1 MEEYNRNDKVEN
13 VKENISAVEEF
24 TDTEKE
30 NEQDLL
36 LKQGAVN
43 SLERMY
49 KLWWIPLVVMI
60 AAAIA
65 LIPVVLIFVFGKQA
79 ESTVMALCG
88 SILLI
93 LDIFLLAACACISA
107 IAGIVL
113 LYRYWKF
120 LPAEEAYTTPAK
132 AVGYMFIPGFNLY
145 WIFVVCWK
153 LSKSYDKLLGRKTSS
168 CTVVACIYAVF
179 FCISSFFGYLS
190 QISVF
195 VLPELAVVSELMSCF
210 TLPALV
216 LYIAMTSLLQKTVRE
231 YLKGTVANWKNNPSF
246 SRFPLIGGIF
256 AGVVLTV
263 ALWLFYLSCGIVNQI
278 YNTKKNYPEIM
289 QKQNLSPKHTHS
301 HHQ

>member
-1 MEEYNRNDKVEN
+1 MYQGSGHKPEPFFISSCLISNDFEQGEKMDEYNKNDKVE
-13 VKENISAVEEF
+13 VIEENISVEE
-24 TDTEKE
+24 E
-30 NEQDLL
+30 NSRDLL

-49 KLWWIPLVVMI
+49 KLWWVPLVVMI

-132 AVGYMFIPGFNLY
+132 AVGYLFIPLFNLY
-145 WIFVVCWK
+145 WVFVAFYK
-153 LSKSYDKLLGRKTSS
+153 LSKSYDKLLGRNKSS
-168 CTVVACIYAVF
+168 CSVAVSIYAILF
-179 FCISSFFGYLS
+179 SISSFLGFIYPLS
-190 QISVF
+190 FSSRRKFPFLLNCSVF
-195 VLPELAVVSELMSCF
+195 L
-210 TLPALV
+210 
-216 LYIAMTSLLQKTVRE
+216 
-231 YLKGTVANWKNNPSF
+231 
-246 SRFPLIGGIF
+246 RFP
-256 AGVVLTV
+256 AGFFILQQCVFCRSL
-263 ALWLFYLSCGIVNQI
+263 
-278 YNTKKNYPEIM
+278 
-289 QKQNLSPKHTHS
+289 
-301 HHQ
+301 

>member
-1 MEEYNRNDKVEN
+1 MEEYNRNDKVED

-30 NEQDLL
+30 NEQNLL

-43 SLERMY
+43 SLERMF
-49 KLWWIPLVVMI
+49 KLWWIPLIVMI
-60 AAAIA
+60 LSFFAFIPGALLIA
-65 LIPVVLIFVFGKQA
+65 FGKNSA
-79 ESTVMALCG
+79 DTLTMIAGGGILFFAV
-88 SILLI
+88 LLI
-93 LDIFLLAACACISA
+93 AVSAGISA
-107 IAGIVL
+107 IAWLVL

-120 LPAEEAYTTPAK
+120 LPAGEACTTPAK
-132 AVGYMFIPGFNLY
+132 AVGYLFIPVFNLY

-179 FCISSFFGYLS
+179 FCVSSFFGHLS
-190 QISVF
+190 QISFF
-195 VLPELAVVSELMSCF
+195 VLPELAVVSELMSYF

-231 YLKGTVANWKNNPSF
+231 YLKGTVTNWKNNPSF

-263 ALWLFYLSCGIVNQI
+263 ALWLFYLLGGIVNQI

-289 QKQNLSPKHTHS
+289 QKQNFSPKHTHS

>member
-1 MEEYNRNDKVEN
+1 MEEYNKNDKVEEI
-13 VKENISAVEEF
+13 KENISAEE
-24 TDTEKE
+24 EKACTPE
-30 NEQDLL
+30 ESNPDLL
-36 LKQGAVN
+36 LKQCAEK

-49 KLWWIPLVVMI
+49 KLWWIPLVVMVISFI
-60 AAAIA
+60 AIFFEIV
-65 LIPVVLIFVFGKQA
+65 LVVFAKHTSYLLLMITGIGL
-79 ESTVMALCG
+79 LCLTG
-88 SILLI
+88 LLI
-93 LDIFLLAACACISA
+93 AVSAGVSA

-195 VLPELAVVSELMSCF
+195 VPPELAVVSELMSYF

-246 SRFPLIGGIF
+246 SRIPLVAGIIAGIF
-256 AGVVLTV
+256 FSI
-263 ALWLFYLSCGIVNQI
+263 LFGIFSVTAVIAKEIYKQDSVPRKEMTGKVTQI
-278 YNTKKNYPEIM
+278 
-289 QKQNLSPKHTHS
+289 HTHP
-301 HHQ
+301 HHK